1 MKPRLS
7 RTAIALGGVA
17 LASSL
22 AIGCGGGGS
31 SSTTNASGGS
41 SEQGATASTA
51 ASTSGGAATV
61 AVADNSKLGQILVD
75 AQGRTLYLFEKDE
88 SDESYCSGKC
98 AKVWPPYTTKGG
110 PKAGKGAEASKLGT
124 LKRDDGSTQVTYN
137 GSPLYLYVSDKQAG
151 EASGNE
157 LDQFG
162 AEWYALRPSG
172 DKAEGDKPAGES
184 SGGGGGGSSSG
195 GGGAVA
201 ATATSPA
208 KPA

>member
-1 MKPRLS
+1 M
-7 RTAIALGGVA
+7 
-17 LASSL
+17 
-22 AIGCGGGGS
+22 
-31 SSTTNASGGS
+31 
-41 SEQGATASTA
+41 
-51 ASTSGGAATV
+51 

-124 LKRDDGSTQVTYN
+124 VKRDDGSTQVTYN

-184 SGGGGGGSSSG
+184 PE
-195 GGGAVA
+195 AVA
-201 ATATSPA
+201 GWQQQRWWWRLQLLACDAYDFVRS
-208 KPA
+208 

>member
-7 RTAIALGGVA
+7 LIAIALGSVA

-31 SSTTNASGGS
+31 SSTTNAGG
-41 SEQGATASTA
+41 ASTA

-61 AVADNSKLGQILVD
+61 AVADNSKLGPILVNAKD
-75 AQGRTLYLFEKDE
+75 RTLYLFEKDE
-88 SDESYCSGKC
+88 SDESYCNGNC
-98 AKVWPPYTTKGG
+98 ANVWPPYTTKGG
-110 PKAGKGAEASKLGT
+110 PKAGKGADASKLGT

-137 GSPLYLYVSDKQAG
+137 GAPLYLYVNDNKAS

-172 DKAEGDKPAGES
+172 EKAEGAAGKSGADEGSSS
-184 SGGGGGGSSSG
+184 SGGGGGYSY
-195 GGGAVA
+195 
-201 ATATSPA
+201 
-208 KPA
+208 

>member
-7 RTAIALGGVA
+7 LIAIALGGVA

-41 SEQGATASTA
+41 GEQGATASTA
-51 ASTSGGAATV
+51 ASTSGAAATV
-61 AVADNSKLGQILVD
+61 AVADNSNLGPILVN
-75 AQGRTLYLFEKDE
+75 AQDRTLYLFEKDE
-88 SDESYCSGKC
+88 SDESYCNGNC
-98 AKVWPPYTTKGG
+98 AKVWPPYTSKGG
-110 PKAGKGAEASKLGT
+110 PKAGKGADASKLGT

-137 GSPLYLYVSDKQAG
+137 GSPLYLYVSDKKAG
-151 EASGNE
+151 EAGGNE

-172 DKAEGDKPAGES
+172 DKAEGDESGGGSSGSDESGGS
-184 SGGGGGGSSSG
+184 SGGGGYSY
-195 GGGAVA
+195 
-201 ATATSPA
+201 
-208 KPA
+208 

>member
-7 RTAIALGGVA
+7 RTAITLGGVA

-31 SSTTNASGGS
+31 SSTTNAASGS

-51 ASTSGGAATV
+51 ASTSGAAATV
-61 AVADNSKLGQILVD
+61 DVADNSKLGQILVD

-110 PKAGKGAEASKLGT
+110 LKAGTGVDGAKLGT
-124 LKRDDGSTQVTYN
+124 VKRDDGTTQVTYN
-137 GSPLYLYVSDKQAG
+137 GSPLYLYVSDKKAG
-151 EASGNE
+151 DAGGNE

-172 DKAEGDKPAGES
+172 DKAEGDESGGGSSGGDESGGGSSGGSGGSGS
-184 SGGGGGGSSSG
+184 SGGGYSY
-195 GGGAVA
+195 
-201 ATATSPA
+201 
-208 KPA
+208 

>member
-7 RTAIALGGVA
+7 LIAIALGGVA

-31 SSTTNASGGS
+31 SSTTSAGG
-41 SEQGATASTA
+41 ASTA
-51 ASTSGGAATV
+51 ASTSGSATV
-61 AVADNSKLGQILVD
+61 AVADNSKLGPILVN
-75 AQGRTLYLFEKDE
+75 AQDRTLYLFEKDE
-88 SDESYCSGKC
+88 SDESYCNGNC
-98 AKVWPPYTTKGG
+98 AKVWPAYTTKGG
-110 PKAGKGAEASKLGT
+110 PKAGKGADASKLGT

-137 GSPLYLYVSDKQAG
+137 GAPLYLYVNDKKAS

-172 DKAEGDKPAGES
+172 EKAEGSAGKSGADKGSGS
-184 SGGGGGGSSSG
+184 SGGGGYGY
-195 GGGAVA
+195 
-201 ATATSPA
+201 
-208 KPA
+208 